1 MIEELS
7 RSFILWQELAGVGAR
22 SRQKSLSDIWMFI
35 PLQTCGFSYL
45 HQGNRTVCEVVPAD
59 PSSPCRRQN
68 PVRAPVLSHMLH
80 KNVIMDFFFFFLWCL
95 FAEEIKLTHLEGH
108 VSLQGLCVAKSSW
121 LWSISKTLCC
131 PAVLL
136 ISELVT
142 HSWVLL
148 EACGLWQTNNTVWI
162 KQAFYSLH
170 HHYFCITRMLW
181 RQNPQVSDPQM
192 PDPALE
198 LKCWP

>member
-1 MIEELS
+1 MVSPTYIKGTELYVRWS
-7 RSFILWQELAGVGAR
+7 QLTPA
-22 SRQKSLSDIWMFI
+22 
-35 PLQTCGFSYL
+35 
-45 HQGNRTVCEVVPAD
+45 VPAGD
-59 PSSPCRRQN
+59 RT
-68 PVRAPVLSHMLH
+68 LSELLSCLTCYTKMWLW
-80 KNVIMDFFFFFLWCL
+80 IFFYFFLCCL

-142 HSWVLL
+142 HSWILL

-162 KQAFYSLH
+162 KQAFNSLH